1 MKDRKLIFESGESF
15 LGTGFGANVDTVQEV
30 VFNTSMV
37 GYQEI
42 FSDPSYYGQ
51 MICMTYPLV
60 GNYGL
65 TDDDYETKKPR
76 IGGFIVREYND
87 RPSNYRYTKTLSD
100 DLKEHN
106 IPGISGVDTRQITRM
121 IRDRGS
127 VRALLT
133 DPGTTLQRGLEIIK
147 ESPIIHDHVKQVSCS
162 RLWYSRTSNFR
173 YSVVIIDCG
182 VKHNIVRSLIKRK
195 CNVIIVPYDTSSDEI
210 LGLRPDGV
218 LLSNGPGD
226 PEDNDGVIKVIKKLQ
241 GTLPIFGICLG
252 HQLIALA
259 NGAKT
264 FKMKFGHRG
273 GNHPVRELRTNK
285 VEMTSQN
292 HSYAVDMDSLK
303 NTRLELTHINLLDNT
318 AEGIE
323 VNEDNIF
330 SVQYH
335 PESSPGPQDS
345 AYLFDRFVSRIGEYK
360 AKCELSGGQITC
372 QNVRTFTKS

>member
-1 MKDRKLIFESGESF
+1 VKDRKLIFESGESF

>member
-1 MKDRKLIFESGESF
+1 VKDRKLIFENGESF
-15 LGTGFGANVDTVQEV
+15 LGTGFGANLDAVQEV

-51 MICMTYPLV
+51 MTCMTYPLI

-121 IRDRGS
+121 IRDYGS

-133 DPGTTLQRGLEIIK
+133 DPSVTTERGLEIIK
-147 ESPIIHDHVKQVSCS
+147 ETPIIHDHVERVSCS

-173 YSVVIIDCG
+173 YSVVIVDCG
-182 VKHNIVRSLIKRK
+182 VKHNIIRSLIKRK
-195 CNVIIVPYDTSSDEI
+195 CNVIIVPHDTSADEI
-210 LGLRPDGV
+210 LGLRPDGM

-226 PEDNDGVIKVIKKLQ
+226 PEDNGGIIKVIKRLQ

-285 VEMTSQN
+285 IEMTSQN
-292 HSYAVDMDSLK
+292 HSYAVDMGSLEG
-303 NTRLELTHINLLDNT
+303 TRLKLTHINLLDNT
-318 AEGIE
+318 AEGVE
-323 VNEDNIF
+323 VDEDSVF

-345 AYLFDRFVSRIGEYK
+345 AYLFDRFIGKIEEYR
-360 AKCELSGGQITC
+360 AKCKATGRQATC
-372 QNVRTFTKS
+372 RNVQTFAKS

>member
-1 MKDRKLIFESGESF
+1 MKDRKLIFENGESF
-15 LGTGFGANVDTVQEV
+15 LGAGFGADVDTVREV

-51 MICMTYPLV
+51 MVCMTYPLV

-100 DLKEHN
+100 DLKEHG

-121 IRDRGS
+121 IRDGGS

-133 DPGTTLQRGLEIIK
+133 TPDTTLGRGLEVIK
-147 ESPIIHDHVKQVSCS
+147 ESPIIRDHVEQVSCS
-162 RLWYSRTSNFR
+162 RLWYSRTANFR

-182 VKHNIVRSLIKRK
+182 VKHNIIRSLIKKK
-195 CNVIIVPYDTSSDEI
+195 CNVIIVPHNISANEI

-226 PEDNDGVIKVIKKLQ
+226 PEDNEGIIKVIRQLQ

-285 VEMTSQN
+285 IEMTSQN
-292 HSYAVDMDSLK
+292 HSYAVDLDSLE
-303 NTRLELTHINLLDNT
+303 NTRLKLTHINLLDST

-323 VNEDNIF
+323 IDEDNIF

-345 AYLFDRFVSRIGEYK
+345 VYLFDRFIDRIEK
-360 AKCELSGGQITC
+360 HK
-372 QNVRTFTKS
+372 TK